1 MVGWMEASSLRPFHT
16 LWWKTVKHTLAILRC
31 VHCKILEL
39 CSTIFTLCIIGLMSP
54 NFFHIFFPHMF
65 RNKLYLDKKHRIT
78 KFCYWATK
86 ISLKCFLRK
95 LFLKRLLSRNAKKYL
110 LQLAKIPKTNRSWSE
125 RYVLNLF

>member
-1 MVGWMEASSLRPFHT
+1 MNGSFFFAT
-16 LWWKTVKHTLAILRC
+16 LSYIMMKNGQTYFSNLEVCTLQ
-31 VHCKILEL
+31 VLEL

-86 ISLKCFLRK
+86 ISLKCFFRK